1 MTKSKKAIIFS
12 PSSIR
17 STLSCGPK
25 GKLVIQKTNRVSK
38 RIRMANL
45 TPGSSKSV
53 SSECSPVDSSMSS
66 LTQESTRYKKH
77 GVTFNEFIEGNG
89 RYI

>member
-38 RIRMANL
+38 RIRLANL
-45 TPGSSKSV
+45 ALCKLDKYSPTNTTPSPTATNVSSV
-53 SSECSPVDSSMSS
+53 STNGTQSTSGMSS
-66 LTQESTRYKKH
+66 LTQE
-77 GVTFNEFIEGNG
+77 
-89 RYI
+89 